1 MEARTTV
8 VTDGLL
14 VRIEAKP
21 GREDEVRAFLESGRA
36 LVEEEPGTTAWFA
49 IRLGPSTFA
58 IFDVFP
64 DGPARE
70 AHLGGKVAQALTQNV
85 GELFDEPS
93 VERVDVVAAKLPR

>member
-1 MEARTTV
+1 MEARTAV

-21 GREDEVRAFLESGRA
+21 GREDEVRAFLESGQA

-49 IRLGPSTFA
+49 IRLGPSSFA

-70 AHLGGKVAQALTQNV
+70 AHLCGKVAQELMQNA
-85 GELFDEPS
+85 GDLFDEPGI
-93 VERVDVVAAKLPR
+93 ERVDVVAAKLPR